1 MKLITQPE
9 GSFVC
14 GQCCVAMIVG
24 VSLNSCLTVFC
35 HDWATSP
42 KVLRW
47 ALKYYHYKPNKRL
60 LRYKRQEQLPS
71 LCILKLTYP
80 FQGGGH
86 WVVYDTGDIYC
97 PLHGIVNY
105 EDYEETADGTLTH
118 YLGFTK

>member
-9 GSFVC
+9 GSSVC

-35 HDWATSP
+35 HDWATSA

-47 ALKYYHYKPNKRL
+47 ALKYYHYKPSKRL
-60 LRYKRQEQLPS
+60 LRYKKREVLPT

-80 FQGGGH
+80 FSKIGH

-97 PLHGIVNY
+97 SVHGICNY
-105 EDYEETADGTLTH
+105 DDYEELAGGTLTH